1 MQGAA
6 EEVAMTRQSPLLQF
20 DDGEL
25 RHSFDRKQQVE
36 LSPEQFGRNKVVE
49 VSPSNRA
56 AKKIRCFAP
65 ALPYGRLG
73 LAAIRRRPSP
83 NKGEALDYPA
93 ADIQDVEHN
102 DK

>member
-1 MQGAA
+1 MLSMGRSDGCTGAA
-6 EEVAMTRQSPLLQF
+6 KSAGRA
-20 DDGEL
+20 
-25 RHSFDRKQQVE
+25 
-36 LSPEQFGRNKVVE
+36 SPEQFGRNKVVE

-65 ALPYGRLG
+65 ALSYGRLG

-83 NKGEALDYPA
+83 NKGGTLDYPA

>member
-1 MQGAA
+1 
-6 EEVAMTRQSPLLQF
+6 MTRQSPLLQF

-56 AKKIRCFAP
+56 AKKNPLLCSCITLRAVGAGRHTAAP
-65 ALPYGRLG
+65 IAEQGGSVGLSSRGHSGR
-73 LAAIRRRPSP
+73 
-83 NKGEALDYPA
+83 
-93 ADIQDVEHN
+93 
-102 DK
+102 